1 MLAKRKLCHSWECI
15 FHILNFLLAI
25 LRFLVKKFYLRFY
38 DFTIRVYIACS
49 VSCQKNVF
57 DNLDILHP
65 SSNSL
70 IGCNS
75 YNFIFQTLPQSL
87 YLQMDFSV
95 GILIYQQNH
104 QQRCSVGES
113 FVINFLFVGK
123 SVGNKNILLLMD
135 LLIKKVPK
143 TIYPLHSV
151 GISLGKIPYVI
162 LSVII

>member
-1 MLAKRKLCHSWECI
+1 
-15 FHILNFLLAI
+15 
-25 LRFLVKKFYLRFY
+25 
-38 DFTIRVYIACS
+38 
-49 VSCQKNVF
+49 
-57 DNLDILHP
+57 
-65 SSNSL
+65 
-70 IGCNS
+70 
-75 YNFIFQTLPQSL
+75 
-87 YLQMDFSV
+87 MDFSV